1 MRIPLLRT
9 VDLLAQAVESAGVR
23 TADLHA
29 VLLVGGSSRIPL
41 VSRLIAR
48 SSGRPSRWTRT
59 QVRGVPRVR
68 RSPRVPGSPRP
79 PRPPRVS
86 PPACVR
92 PAGAGY
98 TERRPGAR
106 LRRAGA
112 SPPLR
117 QAVFC
122 VPTTRSPPSPPPPP
136 VAAAADE
143 PPAPLVVDLPATG
156 ITAVVDT
163 FVPTTPTVPAWR
175 PVVTDVDEP
184 LVVTVTGDRKRGR
197 RAVLIAAGAAVL
209 VVAALAALLVRPG
222 PAATGD
228 ATAPTDTASAR
239 VGPRRRRH
247 RPARPRTGDRGAR

>member
-41 VSRLIAR
+41 VSRLIA
-48 SSGRPSRWTRT
+48 GEL
-59 QVRGVPRVR
+59 GVPVTLDAH
-68 RSPRVPGSPRP
+68 PKYAV
-79 PRPPRVS
+79 
-86 PPACVR
+86 CL
-92 PAGAGY
+92 GAAIAA
-98 TERRPGAR
+98 GAR
-106 LRRAGA
+106 LAPPAPPAPPVPTGLRRVGRPGRPPAPPRSA
-112 SPPLR
+112 SPARL
-117 QAVFC
+117 
-122 VPTTRSPPSPPPPP
+122 PPPAAPV

-143 PPAPLVVDLPATG
+143 PPAPLEVDLPATG

-184 LVVTVTGDRKRGR
+184 LVVTVTGDRGRGR
-197 RAVLIAAGAAVL
+197 RAVLVAAGAAVL

-222 PAATGD
+222 AAATGD
-228 ATAPTDTASAR
+228 DTAPTTPPSA
-239 VGPRRRRH
+239 PPPSPT
-247 RPARPRTGDRGAR
+247 PAPPGSCPRTGDRGAR